1 MEYGTVKFF
10 DEREGKKFGFV
21 RVLDS
26 DNMETG
32 EELFFHYGDR
42 SFVTLSGDD
51 IVFTNNP
58 NKLIKGKGYTL
69 PLPQKSVSPGGRV
82 I

>member
-26 DNMETG
+26 DDLYTPPPT
-32 EELFFHYGDR
+32 ELDELDP
-42 SFVTLSGDD
+42 FVFDYIVAMIPAFMLFEHRPRDISGC
-51 IVFTNNP
+51 F
-58 NKLIKGKGYTL
+58 
-69 PLPQKSVSPGGRV
+69 VS
-82 I
+82 